1 MELKK
6 KYIHMSH
13 EKGRAMSQVTL
24 DDDYNVPES
33 KPDIVRIITTK
44 GAIHLEEAKAE
55 TGHVLLRGNLG
66 FQVLYRSDGEE
77 NDIAYL
83 EGEIPFSETVNLDGA
98 EEFDPVKATW
108 DIEDLNIGII
118 NSRKLS
124 IRSLIV
130 FHVQMDEVR
139 DEEISYAMENE
150 EDYEIRKEN
159 IEALQLVTAKKD
171 TCRFKN
177 EIILP
182 SNKPNIRELLWKN
195 VQLRGLE
202 SRIGEDVIQFN
213 GELLIYI
220 LYQGNEE
227 DERLQWLETT
237 VPLQGEVDCSGCRD
251 QLVSYVGVDDVSFDV
266 EVKPDYDGEERV
278 LVVDAV
284 ADLDIK
290 LWEEEQFEML
300 QDVYSLKED
309 VRPVFEDI
317 TFEKLL
323 MKNNA
328 KCRASEQL
336 QLEATQENM
345 LQICCAEGSV
355 QIDTHEISGNGVYVE
370 GTVAVELLYIT
381 TDDEM
386 PIGSLKGFLPF
397 HQTIEV
403 PGIEKNSRYEIE
415 SGLEQLTT
423 ILIDNTQVEIKAVIN
438 LNLIAFSI
446 GNRKR
451 VQEVNC
457 QEADYES
464 LQKIPGLVGYIV
476 KDGDDIWNIAKENH
490 TTVREIMET
499 NELSSDRVGKGDKL
513 LIVKNMGA

>member
-1 MELKK
+1 MQEASERLGQLTRPEDPAQAGTQTGGTAPDAGERQEDFEELIRGRYKADFDARVKK
-6 KYIHMSH
+6 I
-13 EKGRAMSQVTL
+13 
-24 DDDYNVPES
+24 
-33 KPDIVRIITTK
+33 
-44 GAIHLEEAKAE
+44 
-55 TGHVLLRGNLG
+55 
-66 FQVLYRSDGEE
+66 
-77 NDIAYL
+77 
-83 EGEIPFSETVNLDGA
+83 LDG
-98 EEFDPVKATW
+98 
-108 DIEDLNIGII
+108 
-118 NSRKLS
+118 R
-124 IRSLIV
+124 
-130 FHVQMDEVR
+130 
-139 DEEISYAMENE
+139 
-150 EDYEIRKEN
+150 
-159 IEALQLVTAKKD
+159 
-171 TCRFKN
+171 
-177 EIILP
+177 
-182 SNKPNIRELLWKN
+182 
-195 VQLRGLE
+195 LRGLRQE
-202 SRIGEDVIQFN
+202 VTDLRQREKLRQVQIQYY
-213 GELLIYI
+213 L
-220 LYQGNEE
+220 
-227 DERLQWLETT
+227 DRLPEQEKQ
-237 VPLQGEVDCSGCRD
+237 VRMVHPEFRRQKEMENPRFFR
-251 QLVSYVGVDDVSFDV
+251 LVQAGVEPR
-266 EVKPDYDGEERV
+266 EVKPDYDGEERM

-345 LQICCAEGSV
+345 LQICCAGGSV

>member
-1 MELKK
+1 MELEKVK
-6 KYIHMSH
+6 IHRIQQN
-13 EKGRAMSQVTL
+13 GTAVSQITL
-24 DDDYNVPES
+24 DDDYNVPDYR
-33 KPDIVRIITTK
+33 PDIMKVLKENGELRFDEVKAANKAVWVK
-44 GAIHLEEAKAE
+44 GSLVFHI
-55 TGHVLLRGNLG
+55 
-66 FQVLYRSDGEE
+66 LYQCEQSDGK
-77 NDIAYL
+77 ISCL
-83 EGEIPFSETVNLDGA
+83 KGEIPFQEKLNIDGLQENGEVHA
-98 EEFDPVKATW
+98 AGE
-108 DIEDLNIGII
+108 IEDLTVGVI

-130 FHVQMDEVR
+130 FHVQMDEVC

-150 EDYEIRKEN
+150 DEYEIRKEN
-159 IEALQLVTAKKD
+159 IEALQLVTAKKY

-266 EVKPDYDGEERV
+266 EVKPDYDGEERM